1 MGDRD
6 RAEVELEPYDA
17 EALQR
22 DIDEA
27 RELAASIKQVQLS
40 KEHLASLE
48 RGRESLLDQIRQS
61 EETIERS
68 MELIR
73 QVDEPLARRL
83 KP

>member
-1 MGDRD
+1 
-6 RAEVELEPYDA
+6 
-17 EALQR
+17 
-22 DIDEA
+22 
-27 RELAASIKQVQLS
+27 LAASIKQVQLS